1 VTTFVALHDQAY
13 VGQFDVTNRAREI
26 SFGPIE
32 IEMQESTTFA
42 DGGYRTFAP
51 GLIGGSGSIN
61 GFQDF
66 GSGEIGSEFDTG
78 AIGSQ
83 YPITVVPC
91 PTGTVTAGDTALF
104 SRGIATP
111 GNPLG
116 GAKGEMATFELGF
129 TYDTTIV
136 DGKVLH
142 AKTAR
147 TSTGTGTA
155 VALAGPSATQ
165 KLWAALH
172 VTAYSGFT
180 NVVVKVQSDDSGAFS
195 SATDRITFTTVTGL
209 TSQFASVDGSFSS
222 ESHLRTS
229 WTVTGSGSITFV
241 VVVGVL

>member
-51 GLIGGSGSIN
+51 GMIGGSGSIN

-83 YPITVVPC
+83 YPITVIPC

-142 AKTAR
+142 PKTAR
-147 TSTGTGTA
+147 TSDTNGTA
-155 VALAGPSATQ
+155 VALTGPTAAQS
-165 KLWAALH
+165 LFAALH
-172 VTAYSGFT
+172 VTAFSGLT
-180 NVVVKVQSDDSGAFS
+180 NAVITIESDNDSGMA
-195 SATDRITFTTVTGL
+195 SATTRLTFSTVTGL
-209 TSQFASVDGSFSS
+209 TSQFTSVAGDFSS
-222 ESHLRTS
+222 ETHARVVVDT
-229 WTVTGSGSITFV
+229 TGTGSITLV
-241 VVVGVL
+241 VVAGVL